1 MSAAMGAR
9 VVVLGAS
16 GYSGAE
22 LLRILCRHPGMEV
35 VAAGARE
42 LAGRTVADALPH
54 LANADLMLVSQEDAA
69 AMPADVCFSCL
80 PPGVLDGLGA
90 RAGAETVIDLSDDH
104 RADPSWAYGLTEHNR
119 DAVRDSS
126 LIANPG
132 CYPTA
137 ALLVLIPFARR
148 GLIDGPVVIDAM
160 SGVSGAGRSSEQ
172 RLMAAEMGGNVG
184 AYGTTEHRHIPE
196 MERGLERFGGLDA
209 GVSFTP
215 HLVPI
220 PRGLVVTARAPLSSR
235 ATDEDLLQVLE
246 DAYRDEPFVDVVASW
261 PQTKHVH
268 GSNRAVV
275 SARADAACNL
285 LVCSAAIDNLGKGA
299 AGQAVQNANLTLGL
313 DESAGLD
320 ATGIW
325 P

>member
-1 MSAAMGAR
+1 MGAR
-9 VVVLGAS
+9 AVVLGAS

-22 LLRILCRHPGMEV
+22 LLRILSRHPGMEV

-42 LAGRTVADALPH
+42 LAGRTVTDALPH
-54 LANADLMLVSQEDAA
+54 LAEANADLILVSQEDAA

-80 PPGVLDGLGA
+80 PPGVLDGLSTQ
-90 RAGAETVIDLSDDH
+90 AGADILIDLSDDH
-104 RADPSWAYGLTEHNR
+104 RADPSWAYGLTELNR

-126 LIANPG
+126 RVANPG

-148 GLIDGPVVIDAM
+148 AVIDGPVVIDAM
-160 SGVSGAGRSSEQ
+160 SGVSGAGRSSEH
-172 RLMAAEMGGNVG
+172 RLLAAEMGGNVC

-196 MERGLERFGGLDA
+196 MERALARFGGVDA
-209 GVSFTP
+209 RVSFTP

-220 PRGLVVTARAPLSSR
+220 PRGLLVTARAPLRTR
-235 ATDEDLLQVLE
+235 ATDEDLREVLE
-246 DAYRDEPFVDVVASW
+246 DAYRDEPFVDVVTGW

-268 GSNRAVV
+268 GSNRALV
-275 SARADAACNL
+275 SARVDVACNL

-299 AGQAVQNANLTLGL
+299 AGQAVQNANLILGV
-313 DESAGLD
+313 DERAGLD
-320 ATGIW
+320 ATGVW

>member
-1 MSAAMGAR
+1 MGAR
-9 VVVLGAS
+9 AVVLGAS

-22 LLRILCRHPGMEV
+22 LLRILSRHPGMEV

-42 LAGRTVADALPH
+42 LAGRMVADALPH
-54 LANADLMLVSQEDAA
+54 LAEANADLILVSQEDAA
-69 AMPADVCFSCL
+69 ALPADVCFSCL
-80 PPGVLDGLGA
+80 PAGVLDGLSA
-90 RAGAETVIDLSDDH
+90 QVGAEIVIDLSGDH
-104 RADPSWAYGLTEHNR
+104 RADPSWAYGLTELNR

-126 LIANPG
+126 RVANPG

-148 GLIDGPVVIDAM
+148 GLIDGPVVIDAI

-172 RLMAAEMGGNVG
+172 RLLAAEMGGNVG
-184 AYGTTEHRHIPE
+184 AYGTTEHRHVPE
-196 MERGLERFGGLDA
+196 MERALARFGGLDA
-209 GVSFTP
+209 RVSFTP

-220 PRGLVVTARAPLSSR
+220 PRGLVVTARAPLSTR
-235 ATDEDLLQVLE
+235 ATDEDLRQVLE
-246 DAYRDEPFVDVVASW
+246 DAYRDEVFVDVVTDW

-268 GSNRAVV
+268 GSNRVLV
-275 SARADAACNL
+275 SARVDAACDL

-299 AGQAVQNANLTLGL
+299 AGQAVQNANLILGV
-313 DESAGLD
+313 DERAGLD
-320 ATGIW
+320 ASGVW